1 MWEALPGAGNPEQ
14 GNEQRV
20 STCCAP
26 APFLGVRSLLS
37 RLLKN
42 MTHSKQ
48 HIFTQAFSTHTTHSH
63 VYNWNKSIPQLLLTM
78 SNIR

>member
-20 STCCAP
+20 STYCAP

-42 MTHSKQ
+42 MTHSKK
-48 HIFTQAFSTHTTHSH
+48 HIFTQAFSTHNTFSRLQLEQKYPTTPP
-63 VYNWNKSIPQLLLTM
+63 YYEQ
-78 SNIR
+78 